1 MWNEFEGRKRY
12 DVISFKE
19 RSAEKQILD
28 EFLRH
33 CEKKQ
38 IEAIQKND
46 PLLLCIWIKEARLA
60 RRELIAI
67 YREKEKYD
75 NQLKQ
80 DRKSILG
87 IVEHLRSRGINASVV
102 ERAHCSML
110 NEEVI

>member
-1 MWNEFEGRKRY
+1 MTLSVLKK
-12 DVISFKE
+12 DVQK
-19 RSAEKQILD
+19 KQILD
-28 EFLRH
+28 EFLQH

-60 RRELIAI
+60 RRELIAL

-75 NQLKQ
+75 TQIER

-87 IVEHLRSRGINASVV
+87 IVEHLRSRGINASAV
-102 ERAHCSML
+102 ERVHCHTLSGS
-110 NEEVI
+110 VS